1 MGVQGSRGPVLF
13 LYHLFCTSSHLPW
26 LSVLRPGLG
35 LTSLWSSLAWYTIG
49 SWHSCA
55 DGFSPSGTQKGFFIP
70 RRGCSAGSAPRHS
83 QLILETPGP
92 EELGRRPLEPL
103 VVRRRGVLCCG
114 VWKAPGASLLLSSAG
129 LRASQAVT
137 LPRPAEPQRGWRAG
151 LPAPSSGDEG
161 QVGRAVGRLLCA
173 PPRAPVRG

>member
-1 MGVQGSRGPVLF
+1 MVLAAGALPCDSVSGSISSELHGGCRALGGLSYSF
-13 LYHLFCTSSHLPW
+13 TTCSALSSTSSRFSPLPW

-35 LTSLWSSLAWYTIG
+35 LTSLWSSLAWYTVG

-55 DGFSPSGTQKGFFIP
+55 DGFSPCGAQKGFFIP
-70 RRGCSAGSAPRHS
+70 RRGCLAGSAPRHS
-83 QLILETPGP
+83 QLSLETPGP

-114 VWKAPGASLLLSSAG
+114 VWKVPGASLLLSSAG

-137 LPRPAEPQRGWRAG
+137 LPRPA
-151 LPAPSSGDEG
+151 SSQQWG
-161 QVGRAVGRLLCA
+161 
-173 PPRAPVRG
+173 

>member
-1 MGVQGSRGPVLF
+1 MGGAGLSGACLIPLPPVLR
-13 LYHLFCTSSHLPW
+13 LLAPTVTPSHLPW

-35 LTSLWSSLAWYTIG
+35 LTALWPSLAWHTVG

-114 VWKAPGASLLLSSAG
+114 VWKVPGASLLLSSAR

-137 LPRPAEPQRGWRAG
+137 LPRPAERQTLAG
-151 LPAPSSGDEG
+151 GPASSQQWG
-161 QVGRAVGRLLCA
+161 
-173 PPRAPVRG
+173 